1 MKEVTPCPEWE
12 QQLSCTHPKDLSSV
26 EQIALMAH
34 VATCSACARTRA
46 HYLET
51 DDLLRS
57 LPPIEPLPSL
67 PTQVQ
72 HRRKGKD
79 ARVVSFSVL
88 LSVTARIVARH
99 ADLRQQPHIAETLN
113 SIVVS
118 PSTSE
123 VSDKAGQTS
132 SQPLQKQRLP
142 DRRSRKRSL
151 VPVLVALVLIVGT
164 GASFWGFTALGRNHV
179 GSSPAP
185 ARHPMLTPIA
195 HPTVAATATFNPK
208 LYPQLAASY
217 FGTITDLQ
225 ANVPS
230 QMTLTK
236 MRQNGGNISGS
247 FSAMQMSGTYSGSLD
262 TSKHIYII
270 VATGSGRAP
279 LYFWGSVGAG
289 GNLGGSFCQID
300 QGGQCIPNGVF
311 GVWNVAPG
319 TAPS

>member
-185 ARHPMLTPIA
+185 A
-195 HPTVAATATFNPK
+195 PTVAATATFNPK
-208 LYPQLAASY
+208 LYPHLAASY
-217 FGTITDLQ
+217 SGTIDDLQ

-230 QMTLTK
+230 PMTLTQV
-236 MRQNGGNISGS
+236 RLQDGRISGS
-247 FSAMQMSGTYSGSLD
+247 FSALHISATYSGDFLD
-262 TSKHIYII
+262 AQHFFFI
-270 VATGSGRAP
+270 VPASRNLGP
-279 LYFWGSVGAG
+279 LYFRGALQADG
-289 GNLGGSFCQID
+289 LLSGNFCEVD
-300 QGGQCIPNGVF
+300 SHLQCLSSGVF
-311 GVWNVAPG
+311 GVWSVAPRI
-319 TAPS
+319 TP